1 MQGGLA
7 SLIIVLLMLGAAQGT
22 DGSFR
27 QLTVEYFWIKDKD
40 GKVRI
45 AMGSQPGSTTE
56 QDFLGKDGKGRITI
70 ETQLDG
76 TTVLSFTDKD
86 GKTQMTLPQ

>member
-7 SLIIVLLMLGAAQGT
+7 SLIVVLLMLGAAQGT

-27 QLTVEYFWIKDKD
+27 QLTVEYLWIKD
-40 GKVRI
+40 
-45 AMGSQPGSTTE
+45 
-56 QDFLGKDGKGRITI
+56 KDGKGRITI